1 MFYGICFTVFVLSW
15 RFRWARVGVSSRPRG
30 ITLVCSGAVGMC
42 RENWGEFFDEVLGV
56 AKTAVDACET
66 NERDFVEA
74 TESVHAEVSD
84 VLGGYF
90 SFIVI

>member
-1 MFYGICFTVFVLSW
+1 MG
-15 RFRWARVGVSSRPRG
+15 
-30 ITLVCSGAVGMC
+30 
-42 RENWGEFFDEVLGV
+42 RENWGEFFDEILGV

-84 VLGGYF
+84 LLGGYF